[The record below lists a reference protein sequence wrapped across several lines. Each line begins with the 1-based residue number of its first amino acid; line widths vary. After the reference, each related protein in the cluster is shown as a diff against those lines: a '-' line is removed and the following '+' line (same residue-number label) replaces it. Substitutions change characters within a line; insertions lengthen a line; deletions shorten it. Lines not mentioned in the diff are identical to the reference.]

1 MSTGGSGYRQEGRG
15 YIQKGYGR
23 YTTGVAIQKGGVVTQ
38 KGAWPPRKGACPG
51 AGARGYLPRGL
62 DALDEAEEDDDPGD
76 AEAAQQGQAHLAQV
90 PDVIREVEHV
100 PPVPGGQQ
108 ASAGPRHRRPPYLPV
123 PSPQYLQYS
132 LLGLVRFWVALRRW
146 VRLTAAWLER
156 FPSSTP
162 TQSGVFQALLQ
173 YVQGSTR
180 VMDTKK

>member
-1 MSTGGSGYRQEGRG
+1 MVIVGGALPVGEELCLQGAWLYTEGARQIYNGRG
-15 YIQKGYGR
+15 HPEG
-23 YTTGVAIQKGGVVTQ
+23 GVATQ
-38 KGAWPPRKGACPG
+38 KGAWPG
-51 AGARGYLPRGL
+51 AGARGYLPRRL

-76 AEAAQQGQAHLAQV
+76 AEAAQERQAHLAQV
-90 PDVIREVEHV
+90 PDVIRQVEHV
-100 PPVPGGQQ
+100 PPAPGGWQ
-108 ASAGPRHRRPPYLPV
+108 ASAGTRHRRPPHTSL
-123 PSPQYLQYS
+123 SLPQYLQYS